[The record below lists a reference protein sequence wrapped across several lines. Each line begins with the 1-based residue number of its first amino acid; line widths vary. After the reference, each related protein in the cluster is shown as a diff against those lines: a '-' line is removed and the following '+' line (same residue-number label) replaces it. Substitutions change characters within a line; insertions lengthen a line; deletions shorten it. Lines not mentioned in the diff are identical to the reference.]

1 MGPPAAAAVFLR
13 SLSLSYLKK
22 YEKGNNYVISSLF
35 PSFSPDFSP
44 EKKRIH
50 FYFFLLRF
58 MVFLLLLPPKIGTNF
73 FFFFRKLQPL
83 LQRRIAFEHGK
94 QRSVC
99 QFYNALSPLL
109 LACIIIFAPSAPLG
123 KSGAAKL
130 ASLFP
135 LYARGRALVALEWY
149 VFLLLLFARG

>member
-1 MGPPAAAAVFLR
+1 MSFRPFFLP
-13 SLSLSYLKK
+13 SPLIFLLKK
-22 YEKGNNYVISSLF
+22 KN
-35 PSFSPDFSP
+35 P
-44 EKKRIH
+44 
-50 FYFFLLRF
+50 
-58 MVFLLLLPPKIGTNF
+58 LLLFLAPFYGLSSSSPPPKIGTNFFF

-109 LACIIIFAPSAPLG
+109 LACIIIFTPSAPLG

-149 VFLLLLFARG
+149 VFLLLLFSRG